1 MDTTALDT
9 IIDSAIDG
17 NNNPVL
23 DGNTT
28 SSNSIT
34 FTFSGN
40 PSEDVDHFV
49 CTITLGEG
57 EIIDPCTSPQTFSGL
72 ADGTYTFTVAAVDG
86 VGNEDPTPASFTWT
100 VDKTAPDTLID
111 SAIDGN
117 NNPVG
122 NGNTTSSNSITFT
135 FSGIPTDDV
144 DHFVCTITLGEGE
157 IIDPCTS
164 PKEFT
169 DLADGTYNFTV
180 AAVDGVGNVDPTPA
194 SLTWTV
200 DTTPPDT
207 TIDSAIDGNNS
218 PVANGRYYFI

>member
-1 MDTTALDT
+1 MGTYNFTVAAVDGVGNKDPTPASFTWTVDTTALDT

-49 CTITLGEG
+49 CTRTGG
-57 EIIDPCTSPQTFSGL
+57 GGGTIDPCISPKEFTDL
-72 ADGTYTFTVAAVDG
+72 ADGTYNFTVAAVDG
-86 VGNEDPTPASFTWT
+86 VGNKDPTPASFTWT
-100 VDKTAPDTLID
+100 VDKTAPDTTID

-135 FSGIPTDDV
+135 FSGNPSEDV
-144 DHFVCTITLGEGE
+144 DHFVCTRTGLPT
-157 IIDPCTS
+157 IDPCTT
-164 PKEFT
+164 PK
-169 DLADGTYNFTV
+169 NFTNLV
-180 AAVDGVGNVDPTPA
+180 LMVPTI
-194 SLTWTV
+194 SQ
-200 DTTPPDT
+200 
-207 TIDSAIDGNNS
+207 
-218 PVANGRYYFI
+218 